1 LITES
6 FAKKLFPDG
15 RDALG
20 QTIRIDSNANF
31 RIDGILKDLPNN
43 TGFRFEYVLPYSYMK
58 ETGWY
63 RPSWTEDNTRTYLS
77 LKPGIAPAP
86 MDSLLKDVIKA
97 NAQSANEVFLYPY
110 TRYHLY
116 GNFENGKETSGS
128 IENVRLFGIIA
139 GSFC

>member
-1 LITES
+1 
-6 FAKKLFPDG
+6 
-15 RDALG
+15 
-20 QTIRIDSNANF
+20 
-31 RIDGILKDLPNN
+31 
-43 TGFRFEYVLPYSYMK
+43 MK

-139 GSFC
+139 GFILLIACINYMNLSTARSVKKAKEIGVRKVVGAGKTSIVPPLP